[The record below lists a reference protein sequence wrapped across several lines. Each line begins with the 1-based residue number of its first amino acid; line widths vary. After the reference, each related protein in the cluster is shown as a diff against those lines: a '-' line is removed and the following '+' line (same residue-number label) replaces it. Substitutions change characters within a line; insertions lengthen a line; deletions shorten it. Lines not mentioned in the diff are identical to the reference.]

1 MRRALAV
8 MLSLLV
14 FLPVSG
20 CTLSVYNNYRELERL
35 QVIETVGLDAGGGG
49 GVGGALAAHACLFR
63 AWGAAPNA
71 SGVGCWYRGRRA
83 VVFGAVGLA
92 LFVPFADALGVLVP
106 QLFCLPV
113 LAVRLALEKKEP

>member
-1 MRRALAV
+1 MEKNERQTYLTGAALAAAV
-8 MLSLLV
+8 LGAVAAFGGRGTAAFAL
-14 FLPVSG
+14 
-20 CTLSVYNNYRELERL
+20 
-35 QVIETVGLDAGGGG
+35 GGGAG
-49 GVGGALAAHACLFR
+49 LAVALAAHACLFR

-71 SGVGCWYRGRRA
+71 SGVVCWYLVRLA
-83 VVFGAVGLA
+83 VVFGAVVLA

>member
-35 QVIETVGLDAGGGG
+35 QVIETVGFDAAEDG
-49 GVGGALAAHACLFR
+49 GVTLSISA
-63 AWGAAPNA
+63 
-71 SGVGCWYRGRRA
+71 GR
-83 VVFGAVGLA
+83 
-92 LFVPFADALGVLVP
+92 DA
-106 QLFCLPV
+106 
-113 LAVRLALEKKEP
+113 

>member
-1 MRRALAV
+1 MARRWLRRCWALWRP
-8 MLSLLV
+8 L
-14 FLPVSG
+14 
-20 CTLSVYNNYRELERL
+20 
-35 QVIETVGLDAGGGG
+35 AGAARQPSPL
-49 GVGGALAAHACLFR
+49 GAARAAHACLFR

-71 SGVGCWYRGRRA
+71 SGVVCWYLLRLGI
-83 VVFGAVGLA
+83 VFGAVVLA